1 MSKRV
6 GHTYSTSEPILQSI
20 GGTSKTSRFY
30 DEDAARVSQKIDEE
44 LRVGVFRILVSSTG
58 PHTHPQR
65 DLARIKDAQ
74 RKQVKGMVI
83 DVGTD
88 EI

>member
-20 GGTSKTSRFY
+20 GGTSKASRFY

-44 LRVGVFRILVSSTG
+44 LRVGVFRILVSSAG
-58 PHTHPQR
+58 PHMHP
-65 DLARIKDAQ
+65 
-74 RKQVKGMVI
+74 
-83 DVGTD
+83 
-88 EI
+88 